1 MRISD
6 WSSDVCS
13 SDLNRADFTV
23 SNSVNTS
30 LIASQNPVQTAF
42 YGGGSRYAQNV
53 ATLNISRE
61 FPHIISGANLAL
73 GIEHRYENYK
83 LVSGESNPYTRAG
96 AQGMPGYHPP
106 SPVDDTRR
114 S

>member
-13 SDLNRADFTV
+13 SDLNRAEFTV
-23 SNSVNTS
+23 FNAFNTS

-53 ATLNISRE
+53 ANLNISRE
-61 FPHIISGANLAL
+61 VPHILSGANLAL

-83 LVSGESNPYTRAG
+83 LVSGESNSYTGAG
-96 AQGMPGYHPP
+96 AQGLPGYHPP
-106 SPVDDTRR
+106 SPVDESR
-114 S
+114 